1 MTHRPSVPLLG
12 LPLFYLQSQMIVVG
26 DALQVFGFCPIADVR
41 VDVPTITFMLPDAA
55 RHCGAFVLADE
66 VVAITM
72 LDAYGRDA
80 LQTDL
85 PECIDEG
92 VDDFSSFVIL
102 IPIIVFYILFFC
114 FSRVFT

>member
-1 MTHRPSVPLLG
+1 
-12 LPLFYLQSQMIVVG
+12 
-26 DALQVFGFCPIADVR
+26 
-41 VDVPTITFMLPDAA
+41 MLPDAA

-80 LQTDL
+80 LQADFS
-85 PECIDEG
+85 ECIDEG
-92 VDDFSSFVIL
+92 VDSFSSFVIL